1 MPCACCLMPA
11 KLYLCP
17 FGYQGATRLLF
28 QEATRGQTGNDFSW
42 LTYIA
47 PTPRKVRAAQLDFA
61 ETVGKAAFIPPG
73 FLTLNQFARQAYA
86 RFGTRR
92 RLDPELR
99 TLLIARLLPGFG
111 QPRMSLGYAR
121 AIADFI
127 KALADY
133 CPQLSLSELREQ
145 VRILMKDFDRPRAN
159 VLQALE
165 IRKRYQELLEA
176 KGWIDDEGVVAA
188 VAASPQSI
196 LSSHQFLVLDG
207 FFDLTR
213 LEEQLVARLVKDA
226 GQVLALSPVFQ
237 DLPEVTSPVQGFPE
251 FLQTLTTVET
261 VRLRNPRP
269 PRLKPRYFR
278 FPSREQE
285 VEGIAADLKSRLR
298 AKVLRPDQAIVVFPQ
313 FRQYSAIVRRVFT
326 KYGIPFT
333 LFPERMLAASPPLI
347 AVLELLSAVEN
358 NFPRVSFVA
367 ALTSPYF
374 ARISAACRETVN
386 RFSLAARL
394 VKDRLGWQFLE
405 RRLRDEDPEMD
416 EREQGLLKE
425 TQRNTNLV
433 LGFCADYAGPGREQ
447 DTLTGFASRL
457 RTLLAR
463 LGFGEKL
470 DPARSEELELR
481 NDQRL
486 SYNLLESLAA
496 FEHDFGPEQ
505 YSLAEFHRI
514 LTQLVRSTPAP
525 PEPERRGVLVSSTLE
540 TRGLDCKQL
549 YYGGLTEDDLPT
561 RFKHD
566 PILPDSVR
574 IRLNLPNLDRHSL
587 WQHLHFLRLVNTPEE
602 DPFLSFPDTEE
613 GRLLLPC
620 PFLDEESGD
629 DPKEPDAVFTAEEQ
643 QRREGAQQAIGYQ
656 ERFEPLGLQ
665 SDPEV
670 VTELARRFGPDHVLA
685 VTRLE
690 RYRRCPVLF
699 YIENVLGI
707 QAQEEPRFEPQPA
720 DWGSILHRI
729 LERLYAEGKVA
740 VKDIPERLRLIVPAV
755 LQDFGLPGFWQQA
768 VQRVLD
774 ELVPDFL
781 ALEQELRDEG
791 FAPVRVE
798 HAVTANVFPDL
809 RLKGRIDRIDAS
821 ATELRVLD
829 YKSGGTSD
837 ITVPAI
843 RERGTYL
850 QLPLYARMV
859 QDQYP
864 GKTIEN
870 LGIYGLRDVE
880 IKWLA
885 KRADVSE
892 LIQAALGHARAVI
905 DALRRAE
912 FPPEPAGRNDCPTCP
927 HNFICPR
934 KQAITRQPPPASRPP
949 PTADRHPT
957 ESE

>member
-1 MPCACCLMPA
+1 MPV
-11 KLYLCP
+11 KLFLCP
-17 FGYQGATRLLF
+17 FGFQGATRLLF
-28 QEATRGQTGNDFSW
+28 QEAAAGQTGNDCSW

-47 PTPRKVRAAQLDFA
+47 PTPRKVRSAQLDFA
-61 ETVGKAAFIPPG
+61 ETIGKAAFIPPR
-73 FLTLNQFARQAYA
+73 FVTLNQFARQAYA
-86 RFGTRR
+86 RIGTRR

-99 TLLIARLLPGFG
+99 ALLIARLLPGFG
-111 QPRMSLGYAR
+111 LPRMSLGYAR

-133 CPQLSLSELREQ
+133 CPQFSLTELKEQ
-145 VRILMKDFDRPRAN
+145 VQTLMRDFDRPRAK
-159 VLQALE
+159 VLQAIE
-165 IRKRYQELLEA
+165 IRERYERLLEE
-176 KGWIDDEGVVAA
+176 KGWIDDEGVIAA
-188 VAASPQSI
+188 VAASPQSV
-196 LSSHQFLVLDG
+196 LRSPQFLILDG

-226 GQVLALSPVFQ
+226 GHVLALSPVFHG
-237 DLPEVTSPVQGFPE
+237 LPEVTSPVQGFPE
-251 FLQTLTTVET
+251 FLQSLVKVET
-261 VRLRNPRP
+261 VRLKNPRP
-269 PRLKPRYFR
+269 PRLKPKYVR

-285 VEGIAADLKSRLR
+285 VEGIAADLKARLR
-298 AKVLRPDQAIVVFPQ
+298 EKTLMSDDAIVVFPQ
-313 FRQYSAIVRRVFT
+313 FTQYSAIVRRVFT

-347 AVLELLSAVEN
+347 AVLELLSAVES

-374 ARISAACRETVN
+374 TRISDACRETVN

-394 VKDRLGWQFLE
+394 VKDRLAWQFIE
-405 RRLRDEDPEMD
+405 RRLRDEDAEMD
-416 EREQGLLKE
+416 ERERELLKA
-425 TQRNTNLV
+425 TQQNTNLV
-433 LGFCADYAGPGREQ
+433 LGFCADYAGPGREN
-447 DTLTGFASRL
+447 DTLTGFAGRL

-470 DPARSEELELR
+470 DPGRPEELELR

-486 SYNLLESLAA
+486 FYGLLDSLSA

-505 YSLAEFHRI
+505 YSLSEFHRI
-514 LTQLVRSTPAP
+514 LVQLVKSTPAP
-525 PEPERRGVLVSSTLE
+525 AEQERRGVLVSSTLE
-540 TRGLDCKQL
+540 TRGLDCQRL

-574 IRLNLPNLDRHSL
+574 VRLNLPNLDRHSL

-602 DPFLSFPDTEE
+602 EPFLSFPDTEE

-620 PFLDEESGD
+620 PFLDEESCL
-629 DPKEPDAVFTAEEQ
+629 DPAEPTSVFTAEEQ
-643 QRREGAQQAIGYQ
+643 QRRNGELQAIGYQ
-656 ERFEPLGLQ
+656 ERFEPLNLE
-665 SDPEV
+665 SDPEIV
-670 VTELARRFGPDHVLA
+670 AELARRFGSERVLA

-699 YIENVLGI
+699 YIETVLGI
-707 QAQEEPRFEPQPA
+707 QALDEPRFEPQPA
-720 DWGSILHRI
+720 DWGTILHRI
-729 LERLYAEGKVA
+729 LERLYATEAVA
-740 VKDIPERLRLIVPAV
+740 VSEIPERLRHIVPAV
-755 LQDFGLPGFWQQA
+755 LEDFGLPRFWQQA
-768 VQRVLD
+768 VQKVLD
-774 ELVPDFL
+774 ELMSDFL
-781 ALEQELRDEG
+781 ALEQEMRDEG

-798 HAVTANVFPDL
+798 RAVTANVFPDL

-821 ATELRVLD
+821 DTALRVLD

-837 ITVPAI
+837 ITLPAI
-843 RERGTYL
+843 IERGTYL

-859 QDQYP
+859 QEQYP

-870 LGIYGLRDVE
+870 LGIYGLRDME

-885 KRADVSE
+885 ERSDVSE
-892 LIQAALGHARAVI
+892 LIEAALGHARRVI
-905 DALRRAE
+905 DAVRRAE
-912 FPPEPAGRNDCPTCP
+912 FRSEPAVRNDCSTCP

-934 KQAITRQPPPASRPP
+934 RPSASRQLL
-949 PTADRHPT
+949 AAGMSDRSNSSDKSDIP
-957 ESE
+957 